1 MSHFKVSRRR
11 ALASLSGAGLYT
23 ASCQDGGETDVET
36 KITQEMLHYAHRMI
50 GLEFTREERELMRK
64 RVHDDLGFYQ
74 KLREVSL
81 ANSVAPAHRFDPIPP
96 GDTISSA
103 LPQADV
109 AGETDPS
116 QAVAKQLPPSDSPL
130 RSEELAYWPVTR
142 LAGAIRNRR
151 VSSLDLTRMYLKRL
165 EKHHSQLECV
175 ISFTREMALEQAE
188 RADDEIRQGRYRGPL
203 HGIPWGAKDLLAVQ
217 GYRTTWGAASHRDQ
231 VLEMDATVVQRLEES
246 GAVLL
251 AKLSLGA
258 LAGEDVWFG
267 GKTRNPWKLDE
278 GSLGSSAG
286 SAATTAT
293 GLVGFSIGSET
304 LGSIVFPST
313 TCGVTGLRPTFGRVS
328 RHGAMVLSWS
338 MDKIGP
344 ICRSA
349 EDCALVFQTIQGLD
363 PQDRS
368 TVDVPFHWDFNPN
381 LDRLRVGYAKRL
393 FEDQEDGAIKSNGE
407 RTLETLSKM
416 GVDLIPIELP
426 KRHVAPEIVLYTEAA
441 AAFDEFT
448 RSNQD
453 DLLVEQME
461 NNWPN
466 MLRQARTIP
475 AVEYIQN
482 DRLRALL
489 MQDMAELMSGFDLY
503 LAPSFGEN
511 LNLTNLTGHPCVSL
525 PNGFDPEG
533 RPTSISFTGRLYGEN
548 EILTLAKAY
557 QDTTDF
563 HLKQPPLFQIEA

>member
-1 MSHFKVSRRR
+1 MSRFKVNRRR
-11 ALASLSGAGLYT
+11 VLASLSGVGLYA
-23 ASCQDGGETDVET
+23 ASCREGGEIDVET
-36 KITQEMLHYAHRMI
+36 NITEEMLSYAHRLI
-50 GLEFTREERELMRK
+50 GLEFTREERKLMRK
-64 RVHDDLGFYQ
+64 RVGDDLEFYR
-74 KLREVSL
+74 KLRKVSL

-103 LPQADV
+103 LPQKV
-109 AGETDPS
+109 AAGQGDPS
-116 QAVAKQLPPSDSPL
+116 RAVSKEPDTSKSSL

-142 LAGAIRNRR
+142 LAAAIRDRQ
-151 VSSLDLTRMYLKRL
+151 VSSLDLTRMYLERL
-165 EKHHSQLECV
+165 EKHHSQLECL
-175 ISFTREMALEQAE
+175 ISFTREMALEQAQS
-188 RADDEIRQGRYRGPL
+188 ADDEIRQGRYRGPL
-203 HGIPWGAKDLLAVQ
+203 HGIPWGAKDLLAVK

-231 VLEMDATVVQRLEES
+231 VLEMNATVVQLLEKS

-258 LAGEDVWFG
+258 LAGADVWFG

-293 GLVGFSIGSET
+293 GLVSFSIGSET

-349 EDCALVFQTIQGLD
+349 EDCALVFQAIQGLD
-363 PQDRS
+363 PNDRS
-368 TVDVPFHWDFNPN
+368 TVDVPFQWNFNPN
-381 LDRLRVGYAKRL
+381 LDRLRVGYATRL

-407 RTLETLSKM
+407 RTLETLGKM

-426 KRHVAPEIVLYTEAA
+426 KRPVAPEIVLYTEAA

-453 DLLVEQME
+453 DLLVEQLE

-475 AVEYIQN
+475 AVEYIQT
-482 DRLRALL
+482 DRLRTLL
-489 MQDMAELMSGFDLY
+489 IQDMAELMSGIDLY

-511 LNLTNLTGHPCVSL
+511 LNLTNLTGHPCVSV

-533 RPTSISFTGRLYGEN
+533 RPTSISFTGGLYGEN
-548 EILTLAKAY
+548 AILTLAKAY
-557 QDTTDF
+557 QDATDF
-563 HLKQPPLFQIEA
+563 HLQQPPLFQLKG

>member
-1 MSHFKVSRRR
+1 MSRFKVSRRH
-11 ALASLSGAGLYT
+11 ALASLSGVGIYA
-23 ASCQDGGETDVET
+23 ASCQEGGEIDVET
-36 KITQEMLHYAHRMI
+36 KVTEEMLGYAHRLI
-50 GLEFTREERELMRK
+50 GLEFTREERELMRN
-64 RVHDDLGFYQ
+64 RVDNDLEFYQ
-74 KLREVSL
+74 KLRQVSL
-81 ANSVAPAHRFDPIPP
+81 ANSVAPAHRFDPVPP
-96 GDTISSA
+96 GDTISAA
-103 LPQADV
+103 LPQGSTAAGV
-109 AGETDPS
+109 APSRVASREPTPSPS
-116 QAVAKQLPPSDSPL
+116 QL
-130 RSEELAYWPVTR
+130 RPEELAFWPVTR
-142 LAGAIRNRR
+142 LAGAVRSRQ
-151 VSSLDLTRMYLKRL
+151 VSSLDLTRMYLERL
-165 EKHHSQLECV
+165 EKHDPQLECV
-175 ISFTREMALEQAE
+175 ISFTREMALEQAD

-217 GYRTTWGAASHRDQ
+217 GYLTTWGAASHREQ
-231 VLEMDATVVQRLEES
+231 VLEMDATVVQLLEKS

-258 LAGEDVWFG
+258 LAGADVWFG

-349 EDCALVFQTIQGLD
+349 EDCALVLQAIQGLD
-363 PQDRS
+363 PHDRS
-368 TVDVPFHWDFNPN
+368 TVDVPFRWDFNPN
-381 LDRLRVGYAKRL
+381 LDRLRVGYAKRV
-393 FEDQEDGAIKSNGE
+393 FEDQEEGAIKSNAE
-407 RTLETLSKM
+407 RTLETLGRM

-426 KRHVAPEIVLYTEAA
+426 KRPVSPEIILYTEAA

-448 RSNQD
+448 RGNQD
-453 DLLVEQME
+453 DLLVEQLE

-475 AVEYIQN
+475 AVEYIQT
-482 DRLRALL
+482 DRLRTLL
-489 MQDMAELMSGFDLY
+489 MQDMAELMSGVDLY

-511 LNLTNLTGHPCVSL
+511 LNLTNLTGNPCVSV

-533 RPTSISFTGRLYGEN
+533 RPTSISLTGRLYGEN
-548 EILTLAKAY
+548 EILTLAKTY
-557 QDTTDF
+557 QDATDF
-563 HLKQPPLFQIEA
+563 HLKQPPLFEIQA

>member
-1 MSHFKVSRRR
+1 MSNFKVSRRH
-11 ALASLSGAGLYT
+11 ALASLSGAGLYA
-23 ASCQDGGETDVET
+23 ASCQEGGEIDLET
-36 KITQEMLHYAHRMI
+36 QITEEMLSYAHRLI

-96 GDTISSA
+96 GDTIASA
-103 LPQADV
+103 LPRTSAAAEAEPSRV
-109 AGETDPS
+109 ASGGPAPS
-116 QAVAKQLPPSDSPL
+116 QSQLRP
-130 RSEELAYWPVTR
+130 EELAFWPVTR
-142 LAGAIRNRR
+142 LARAVRDRQ
-151 VSSLDLTRMYLKRL
+151 VSSLDLTRMYLERL
-165 EKHHSQLECV
+165 EKHHTQLECV

-188 RADDEIRQGRYRGPL
+188 RADSEIRQGRYRGPL

-217 GYRTTWGAASHRDQ
+217 GYRTTWGAASHREQ
-231 VLEMDATVVQRLEES
+231 VLETDATVVQLLEKS

-258 LAGEDVWFG
+258 LAGVDVWFG

-349 EDCALVFQTIQGLD
+349 EDCALVFETIQGLD
-363 PQDRS
+363 PNDRS
-368 TVDVPFHWDFNPN
+368 TVDVPFRWDFNPD
-381 LDRLRVGYAKRL
+381 LDRLRVGYAKSA
-393 FEDQEDGAIKSNGE
+393 FEEQEEGAIKGNSE
-407 RTLETLSKM
+407 RTLETLSGL
-416 GVDLIPIELP
+416 GVDLIAIDLP
-426 KRHVAPEIVLYTEAA
+426 KRPVAAEIVLYTEAA

-453 DLLVEQME
+453 DLLVEQLE

-475 AVEYIQN
+475 AVEYIQT
-482 DRLRALL
+482 DRLRTLL
-489 MQDMAELMSGFDLY
+489 MQDMAELMSGVDLY

-511 LNLTNLTGHPCVSL
+511 LNLTNLTGHPCVSV

-533 RPTSISFTGRLYGEN
+533 RPTSISFTGRLFGEK

-563 HLKQPPLFQIEA
+563 HLQQPPLFRLKG

>member
-1 MSHFKVSRRR
+1 MSPFKVSRRR
-11 ALASLSGAGLYT
+11 ALASLSGAGLYA
-23 ASCQDGGETDVET
+23 ASCQDGGEIDVET
-36 KITQEMLHYAHRMI
+36 KITEEMLHHAHRLI
-50 GLEFTREERELMRK
+50 GLEFTRKERDLMRK
-64 RVHDDLGFYQ
+64 RVYDDLGFYQ

-103 LPQADV
+103 LPQMAA
-109 AGETDPS
+109 AGQTDPS
-116 QAVAKQLPPSDSPL
+116 RAASREPPLSQSPL
-130 RSEELAYWPVTR
+130 RSEELAYWTVTR
-142 LAGAIRNRR
+142 LAAAVRDRQ
-151 VSSLDLTRMYLKRL
+151 VSSLDLTRMYLERL
-165 EKHHSQLECV
+165 EKHHSQLECL
-175 ISFTREMALEQAE
+175 ISFTRELALEQAE

-258 LAGEDVWFG
+258 LAGADVWFG

-363 PQDRS
+363 PRDRS

-426 KRHVAPEIVLYTEAA
+426 KRPVAPEIVLYTEAA

-489 MQDMAELMSGFDLY
+489 MQDMARLMSGLDLY